1 MKRKLLT
8 GLLATAL
15 AITALPSGTTTAQ
28 AAEVDSYTLQANVIN
43 ANDNYEVSV
52 GDNIYVSG
60 LLLDENQQTIDSD
73 KWNFVN
79 QEWFNENDIDTCF
92 YSDYNNIEDAEKDMV
107 AFDGTIP
114 EEAFGKNVYKYCGA
128 FLSSDD
134 THAVFAYAPSKYHV
148 THWDNSKT
156 YTVDRNDDGNS
167 VTVFT
172 IQNSKKIGKKLTFP
186 SSIKINKKSYKITTI
201 GNYAIDNSNGTGITE
216 VTLPSTIQSIGKEAF
231 KGAKNLKS
239 ITIKGNVKSVG
250 ENAFHGINKKAVF
263 KIKATKKN
271 YNKIVKKIKKAGV
284 SKTVTFKRIK

>member
-15 AITALPSGTTTAQ
+15 AITALPSGTTTAH
-28 AAEVDSYTLQANVIN
+28 AAEVDSYTLQGNVIN

-52 GDNIYVSG
+52 GDNVYVSG
-60 LLLDENQQTIDSD
+60 LLLDENQQAIDSD

-79 QEWFNENDIDTCF
+79 QEWFDENDIDIYF

-107 AFDGTIP
+107 AFNGTIP
-114 EEAFGKNVYKYCGA
+114 EEAFGKNVYKYYGA

-216 VTLPSTIQSIGKEAF
+216 VTLPSTIQNIRKEAF

-250 ENAFHGINKKAVF
+250 ENAFQGINKKAVF